1 MHLPSFLNIIKHRSH
16 VCIKVI
22 HNVRPWPVSSQ
33 PYGLTSAFP
42 ELGVS
47 MVVKDPSVWED
58 DRIVLIG
65 GSRAVFKFVHNEG
78 PILSSLHMYDHMV
91 SLQPAFIK
99 FLFRVVLHITINW

>member
-1 MHLPSFLNIIKHRSH
+1 M
-16 VCIKVI
+16 
-22 HNVRPWPVSSQ
+22 SSQ

-91 SLQPAFIK
+91 SLHLSSFSFVWFYILQLIGKASIYLLSYF
-99 FLFRVVLHITINW
+99 